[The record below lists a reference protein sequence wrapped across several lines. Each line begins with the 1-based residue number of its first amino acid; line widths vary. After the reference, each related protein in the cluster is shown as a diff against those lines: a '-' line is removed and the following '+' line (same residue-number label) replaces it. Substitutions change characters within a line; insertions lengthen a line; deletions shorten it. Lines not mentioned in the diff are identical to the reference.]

1 VLCSRPRLRRGG
13 LVIAAALSASL
24 VLGSTASGTPK
35 DPKVKINDG
44 CTMLVKKEIKKR
56 FGSPV
61 VLHDEP
67 LGCSAVVGADATVAS
82 GGRIVAYQEYPNLD
96 QLSARAA
103 VEDRHAA
110 EFLGED
116 PLEDVAGVGK
126 YAYVNRAVGVI
137 VVQASKK
144 FAFSLLW
151 QRGGVLTINDADL
164 KKLVKLAKDIV
175 ARSPG
180 S

>member
-1 VLCSRPRLRRGG
+1 MVVVGVL
-13 LVIAAALSASL
+13 ATSL
-24 VLGSTASGTPK
+24 VLGGIAAAKPK
-35 DPKVKINDG
+35 EPRVKINDG
-44 CTMLVKKEIKKR
+44 CTMLVKKQIKKA

-67 LGCSAVVGADATVAS
+67 LGCSAVVGADPAVAP
-82 GGRIVAYQEYPNLD
+82 GGRMVAYQEYPNLD

-116 PLEDVAGVGK
+116 PLEDVPGVGK
-126 YAYVNRAVGVI
+126 YAYVNRVVGVI
-137 VVQASKK
+137 VVQATKT

-151 QRGGVLTINDADL
+151 QRGGVLEINDADL
-164 KKLVKLAKDIV
+164 KQLVKLAKDVV
-175 ARSPG
+175 ARSP